1 MVRVG
6 LCAGASMI
14 ETFLIAFTTFFAT
27 IGPADV
33 AVLFAALTGN
43 NTAAERRRIALKGTL
58 FAGGIMLV
66 FGLAGEPLL
75 KLFGISLPALRVAG
89 GILLLLISLE
99 MVFVRESGSTS
110 TTDEEEAEAM
120 NRPDISVVPLATPL
134 LAGPG
139 AIGSIIL
146 LTSANS
152 GDPVKETMVFLGL
165 AAVLL
170 VGYLMMLVATGVQR
184 VLGVTGVHVIS
195 RIFGVLLAALAVQF
209 VFDGLKTSGLFH

>member
-1 MVRVG
+1 
-6 LCAGASMI
+6 MI
-14 ETFLIAFTTFFAT
+14 ETFLISFTTFFAT

-43 NTAAERRRIALKGTL
+43 NTPAERRGIALKGTL
-58 FAGGIMLV
+58 FAGGIMV
-66 FGLAGEPLL
+66 IFGLIGDPLL
-75 KLFGISLPALRVAG
+75 RMFGISLPALRVAG
-89 GILLLLISLE
+89 GILLLLISLD
-99 MVFVRESGSTS
+99 MVFVRHSGGNS

-120 NRPDISVVPLATPL
+120 DRPDISVVPLATPL

-146 LTSANS
+146 LTSATD
-152 GDPVKETMVFLGL
+152 DPLRETMVFLGL
-165 AAVLL
+165 AAVLA
-170 VGYLMMLVATGVQR
+170 VGYLMMLAATGVQR

-209 VFDGLKTSGLFH
+209 VFDGLKTSGLFNIG